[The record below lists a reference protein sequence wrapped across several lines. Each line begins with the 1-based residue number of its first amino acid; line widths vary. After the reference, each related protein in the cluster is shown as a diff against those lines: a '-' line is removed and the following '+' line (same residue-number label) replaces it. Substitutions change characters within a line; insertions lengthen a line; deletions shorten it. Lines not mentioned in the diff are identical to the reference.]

1 MGIIGHQKII
11 NLLDRAITKNS
22 VSHAYLFS
30 GPESVGKFT
39 VALDFA
45 KKLIG
50 NPSTDS
56 TSSTSSLQESS
67 PQVVNS
73 DLIIIEPEIEENKG
87 VIKKLDIKVE
97 AIRDL
102 LHKLS
107 LTSTGGKYKVV
118 IIDDADRLN
127 RTAQNALLKTLEEPN
142 EKVILILVCQNEK
155 KLLPTIIS
163 RCQKMRFGLVK
174 DLEIE
179 KIVPSSANNKKEML
193 FWSVGRPGI
202 VVELNS
208 NPAELERRQETL
220 REFNGLF
227 SKNVSEKFALA
238 EAWSKDIGE
247 LYKKLK
253 LWLIILRESML
264 GKNMGAK
271 VSPEAALILIE
282 AISESV
288 KAIKETNSNARLI
301 LENLFLK
308 SRRSRPTR

>member
-1 MGIIGHQKII
+1 MEIIGHQKII
-11 NLLDRAITKNS
+11 NLLDRAIAKDA

-45 KKLIG
+45 ERLIG
-50 NPSTDS
+50 NIDS
-56 TSSTSSLQESS
+56 IS
-67 PQVVNS
+67 S
-73 DLIIIEPEIEENKG
+73 DLISIKPEIEENKG
-87 VIKKLDIKVE
+87 VIKKLDIKIE
-97 AIRDL
+97 AIRNL

-107 LTSTGGKYKVV
+107 LTSVGGRYKVV

-142 EKVILILVCQNEK
+142 AKVVLILVCQDER

-174 DLEIE
+174 EAEIE
-179 KIVPSSANNKKEML
+179 KIVPNGAINKKEVI

-202 VVELNS
+202 AMSILNNPTELGW
-208 NPAELERRQETL
+208 RQDTL
-220 REFNGLF
+220 QEFGGLF

-238 EAWSKDIGE
+238 EIWSKDRRE
-247 LYKKLK
+247 LHKKLK

-264 GKNMGAK
+264 GKNMGVK
-271 VSPEAALILIE
+271 VLPGAALVLIE
-282 AISESV
+282 AIAESV
-288 KAIKETNSNARLI
+288 KTIKETNSNTRLI
-301 LENLFLK
+301 LENLLLK
-308 SRRSRPTR
+308 F

>member
-1 MGIIGHQKII
+1 MNIVGHQKII

-22 VSHAYLFS
+22 VSHAHLFS

-45 KKLIG
+45 EKLIG
-50 NPSTDS
+50 NIDS
-56 TSSTSSLQESS
+56 IS
-67 PQVVNS
+67 S
-73 DLIIIEPEIEENKG
+73 DLIIIKPEIEINKG
-87 VIKKLDIKVE
+87 ITKKLDIKVE
-97 AIRDL
+97 TVREL

-107 LTSTGGKYKVV
+107 LTSVGGKYKVV

-142 EKVILILVCQNEK
+142 EKVILILVCQDEK

-179 KIVPSSANNKKEML
+179 KIIPNSANNKKEML

-202 VVELNS
+202 AVELINK
-208 NPAELERRQETL
+208 PTELEWRQDTL
-220 REFNGLF
+220 REFDSLF
-227 SKNVSEKFALA
+227 SKNVSERFALA
-238 EAWSKDIGE
+238 EAWSKDTSE
-247 LYKKLK
+247 LHKKLK

-288 KAIKETNSNARLI
+288 KTIKETNSNARLI
-301 LENLFLK
+301 LENLLLK
-308 SRRSRPTR
+308 SNWSRPNG

>member
-1 MGIIGHQKII
+1 MNIVGHQKII
-11 NLLDRAITKNS
+11 NLLDRAIAKDA

-30 GPESVGKFT
+30 GSESVGKFT

-45 KKLIG
+45 EKLIG

-56 TSSTSSLQESS
+56 TSS
-67 PQVVNS
+67 PQANP
-73 DLIIIEPEIEENKG
+73 DLISIKPEIEINKG
-87 VIKKLDIKVE
+87 ITKKLDIKIE

-107 LTSTGGKYKVV
+107 LTSTGGKHKVV

-142 EKVILILVCQNEK
+142 EKVILILVCQDEK

-179 KIVPSSANNKKEML
+179 KIILNGLANKKEII

-202 VVELNS
+202 AVELINK
-208 NPAELERRQETL
+208 PAELERRQETL
-220 REFNGLF
+220 REFSGLF

-247 LYKKLK
+247 LHKKLK
-253 LWLIILRESML
+253 LWLIILRLAML

-271 VSPEAALILIE
+271 VSPEAALILTE

-288 KAIKETNSNARLI
+288 KTIKETNSNARLI

-308 SRRSRPTR
+308 L